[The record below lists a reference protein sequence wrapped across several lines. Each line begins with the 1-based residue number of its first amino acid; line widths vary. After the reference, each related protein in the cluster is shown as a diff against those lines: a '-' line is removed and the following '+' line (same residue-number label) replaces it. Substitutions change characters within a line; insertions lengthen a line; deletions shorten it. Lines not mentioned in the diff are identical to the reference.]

1 MGQPGGKW
9 SMYRVH
15 NSSKIKPE
23 FKKSWELKKEIQPMI
38 LRVLVVDDEKP
49 LRDFVR
55 RNLEVRGYSV
65 LTASNGIEALA
76 IFQSENIHMVIMDIM
91 MPHMDGL
98 EATRRIREESHVP
111 IIILTAMGEEADKVR
126 AFDLGAD
133 DYLTKP
139 FGVGELLGRVKAVLR
154 RADWSETISGDERI
168 VRGEI
173 EMDLDRHRVQVQG
186 EVVDLTP
193 TEFNLLMYFMKNAGK
208 TLPHRAILQNVW
220 GAEYGDEAEYLR
232 VYVGKLRQK
241 IEHNPLKPEYL
252 HTEHGIGYRFEA

>member
-1 MGQPGGKW
+1 M
-9 SMYRVH
+9 
-15 NSSKIKPE
+15 NIN
-23 FKKSWELKKEIQPMI
+23 
-38 LRVLVVDDEKP
+38 VLVVDDEKS

-76 IFQSENIHMVIMDIM
+76 NFQNENVHLVIMDIM

-154 RADWSETISGDERI
+154 RADWSDTGKGEGRI

-173 EMDLDRHRVQVQG
+173 EVDVERHLVTVQG
-186 EVVDLTP
+186 DVIDLTP
-193 TEFNLLMYFMKNAGK
+193 TEFNLLLYFMKNAGK
-208 TLPHRAILQNVW
+208 TLHHRAILQNVW
-220 GAEYGDEAEYLR
+220 GKEYSDEAEYLR

-241 IEHNPLKPEYL
+241 IEVDPSKPVYL
-252 HTEHGIGYRFEA
+252 HTEHGIGYRFEG

>member
-1 MGQPGGKW
+1 MNINV
-9 SMYRVH
+9 M
-15 NSSKIKPE
+15 
-23 FKKSWELKKEIQPMI
+23 
-38 LRVLVVDDEKP
+38 VVDDEKP

-55 RNLEVRGYSV
+55 RNLEVRGYKV
-65 LTASNGIEALA
+65 ATAANGLEAMA
-76 IFQSENIHMVIMDIM
+76 VFQNENIHLVILDIM

-98 EATRRIREESHVP
+98 EVTRRIREESHVP
-111 IIILTAMGEEADKVR
+111 IIILTAMGEETDKVR
-126 AFDLGAD
+126 AFDMGAD

-139 FGVGELLGRVKAVLR
+139 FGVGELLGRIKAVLR
-154 RADWSETISGDERI
+154 RADWSEAVSSGERI

-173 EMDLDRHRVQVQG
+173 DVDMEKHKVEVQG
-186 EVVDLTP
+186 HVIDLTP
-193 TEFNLLMYFMKNAGK
+193 TEFNLLVYFMKNAGK

-241 IEHNPLKPEYL
+241 IEDDPMKPKYL

>member
-1 MGQPGGKW
+1 M
-9 SMYRVH
+9 
-15 NSSKIKPE
+15 NIN
-23 FKKSWELKKEIQPMI
+23 
-38 LRVLVVDDEKP
+38 VLVVDDEKP

-55 RNLEVRGYSV
+55 RNLEVRGYRV
-65 LTASNGIEALA
+65 FTASNGIEALA
-76 IFQSENIHMVIMDIM
+76 IFKNEHLQLVIMDIM

-98 EATRRIREESHVP
+98 ETTRRIREESHVP
-111 IIILTAMGEEADKVR
+111 VIILTAMGEEADKVR

-154 RADWSETISGDERI
+154 RADWSEPASPEQRI

-173 EMDLDRHRVQVQG
+173 E
-186 EVVDLTP
+186 VDLERHKVNVRGNAVDMTP
-193 TEFNLLMYFMKNAGK
+193 TEFSLLVYLMKNAGK
-208 TLPHRAILQNVW
+208 ALHHRAILQHVW

-241 IEHNPLKPEYL
+241 IESDPLQPRYL